1 MMKPKQNILVEDESA
16 ERIAFISR
24 TINFAEDVLE
34 DAECEDVLIDIEW
47 SAGPKILVKGW
58 RCSYDIGESIEV
70 FMDKYDLD
78 AVYSEHARTSYTTL
92 YDEVVKTYMETL
104 HYRMKNYAAKTYA
117 TRREYY
123 LGILF
128 DGRAFLLEGE
138 EDRVISPGIPQCFSA
153 HTHPSNMPVPSRQDL
168 MVITRLLIDRGLGH
182 VIETVGPSLAI
193 YRVRPLTLEDWEKMK
208 EIQSIE
214 SPLEALQALSK
225 LEALRTRYF

>member
-1 MMKPKQNILVEDESA
+1 MRPKQNILIEDKSA

-34 DAECEDVLIDIEW
+34 DAECEDVLVDIEW
-47 SAGPKILVKGW
+47 SAEPKVLVNGW
-58 RCSYDIGESIEV
+58 QCNYDVGESIEI

-78 AVYSEHARTSYTTL
+78 AMYSEHARISYTRL
-92 YDEVVKTYMETL
+92 YDEVVSTYLESL
-104 HYRMKNYAAKTYA
+104 HYRMKNYASKSYA

-138 EDRVISPGIPQCFSA
+138 EDHVISPGIPQCFSA

-168 MVITRLLIDRGLGH
+168 RVITRLLIDRGIGH

-208 EIQSIE
+208 NVQSIE
-214 SPLEALQALSK
+214 NPLEALQVLSK
-225 LEALRTRYF
+225 LKALRTRYF